1 MTDPI
6 EALIQDIAVK
16 HGVAVGRD
24 DPILILQTLHER
36 LLRDAATAQHDRLD
50 RFQEALEASA
60 QRWEEAAR
68 DQAQKTLNAALAASQ
83 TAMANAM
90 QEGVEATAE
99 RVRRETAAALAPL
112 AAALHDA
119 RRVARMNLV
128 AAGMTLVAAGLAL
141 WATW

>member
-1 MTDPI
+1 MSDSI
-6 EALIQDIAVK
+6 EQIIQDIALK

-60 QRWEEAAR
+60 QRWDEASLDKAER
-68 DQAQKTLNAALAASQ
+68 TLNAALAASQ

-90 QEGVEATAE
+90 QEGAELTAE
-99 RVRRETAAALAPL
+99 TVRRETAAALAPL
-112 AAALHDA
+112 ALALRAA

-128 AAGMTLVAAGLAL
+128 AAGMTLFAAGLAL

>member
-36 LLRDAATAQHDRLD
+36 LLQDAATAQQDRLD

-60 QRWEEAAR
+60 QRWGEEAR
-68 DQAQKTLNAALAASQ
+68 EQAQKTLNAALAASRE
-83 TAMANAM
+83 AMANAM
-90 QEGVEATAE
+90 RGGAELTAE
-99 RVRRETAAALAPL
+99 TVRHETEVALAPL
-112 AAALHDA
+112 AAALRDA
-119 RRVARMNLV
+119 RRVTRMNLV
-128 AAGMTLVAAGLAL
+128 AAGMTLFAAGLAL

>member
-36 LLRDAATAQHDRLD
+36 LLRDAATAQQDRLD

-60 QRWEEAAR
+60 QRWGEEAWGCS
-68 DQAQKTLNAALAASQ
+68 TQ
-83 TAMANAM
+83 TPHHRPGA
-90 QEGVEATAE
+90 
-99 RVRRETAAALAPL
+99 
-112 AAALHDA
+112 
-119 RRVARMNLV
+119 
-128 AAGMTLVAAGLAL
+128 
-141 WATW
+141 

>member
-6 EALIQDIAVK
+6 EALIQDIAIK

-60 QRWEEAAR
+60 QRWDEASLNKAER
-68 DQAQKTLNAALAASQ
+68 TLNAALAASQ
-83 TAMANAM
+83 EVMAKAM
-90 QEGVEATAE
+90 QEGTELTAE
-99 RVRRETAAALAPL
+99 IVHRETEVVIAKL
-112 AAALHDA
+112 AAVVHDA
-119 RRVARMNLV
+119 QRVARMNLV
-128 AAGMTLVAAGLAL
+128 AAGMTLFAAGLACL
-141 WATW
+141 FR